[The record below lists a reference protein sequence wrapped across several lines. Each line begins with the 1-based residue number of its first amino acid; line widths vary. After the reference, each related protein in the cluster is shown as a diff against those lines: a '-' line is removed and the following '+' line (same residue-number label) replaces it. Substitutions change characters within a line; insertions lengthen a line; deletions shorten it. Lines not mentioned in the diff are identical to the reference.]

1 MMLKAIYESIFF
13 REQLPQVDESDTDN
27 LVKLIKKNAKVKL
40 GKFNVDELKPS
51 QKDIDWEKVSSI
63 VDGLIADGIE
73 SMPPVFISG
82 DMFILDGHHR
92 VMAIK
97 NVFPDTEIEAYQIGK
112 DVLEAVEIFKQCAE
126 QHTKL

>member
-13 REQLPQVDESDTDN
+13 REQLPQVDESDIDK